1 MKFLCIPCD
10 TQMETQTD
18 GIMPKEA
25 KNISLKF
32 KCKKCGH
39 MIAMLTNRFE
49 TEFVSK
55 LGVEAGGKSALA
67 DTPMAMVGSQL
78 AEGKEELK
86 QAAAASDDSIEWTQE
101 AQDRIQKVPFFV
113 RGMAKKTVLSFA
125 KEKGIKVIDGALM
138 DEVREKVGM

>member
-1 MKFLCIPCD
+1 
-10 TQMETQTD
+10 
-18 GIMPKEA
+18 
-25 KNISLKF
+25 
-32 KCKKCGH
+32 

-55 LGVEAGGKSALA
+55 LGVEAGGKSELA

>member
-1 MKFLCIPCD
+1 
-10 TQMETQTD
+10 METQTD

-25 KNISLKF
+25 KNITLKF

-78 AEGKEELK
+78 AQGKEELK
-86 QAAAASDDSIEWTQE
+86 QAVSAEDSIEWTQE

-125 KEKGIKVIDGALM
+125 KERGVKVIDGALM

>member
-10 TQMETQTD
+10 SQMETQTD

-39 MIAMLTNRFE
+39 MIAMLTNKFE

-55 LGVEAGGKSALA
+55 IGVEAGGKSDLA
-67 DTPMAMVGSQL
+67 DTPLAMVGSSL
-78 AEGKEELK
+78 SEGKEELK
-86 QAAAASDDSIEWTQE
+86 QSATSEDSIEWTQE

-125 KEKGIKVIDGALM
+125 KERGIKVIDGALM

>member
-39 MIAMLTNRFE
+39 MIAMLTNQFE

-55 LGVEAGGKSALA
+55 LGVEAGGKSDFA
-67 DTPMAMVGSQL
+67 DKPMGMVGSTL
-78 AEGKEELK
+78 AQGKEELK
-86 QAAAASDDSIEWTQE
+86 QSIVSDDSIEWTQE

-113 RGMAKKTVLSFA
+113 RGMAKKTVLNFA
-125 KEKGIKVIDGALM
+125 KERGIKVIDGALM